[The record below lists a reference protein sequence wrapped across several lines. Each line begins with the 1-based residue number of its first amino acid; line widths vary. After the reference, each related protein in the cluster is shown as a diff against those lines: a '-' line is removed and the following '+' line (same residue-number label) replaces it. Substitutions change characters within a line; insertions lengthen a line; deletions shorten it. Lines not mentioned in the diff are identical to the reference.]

1 MSCLQCQSSVLCFWH
16 RRSPHDDYVH
26 VLLPAH
32 TLVSICK
39 HAVVGLTVNEFLCRH
54 SKAFLAMKTG
64 LFSQADF
71 DKMASIELEA
81 CELWGSQVPNSYSR
95 HIIIHFHGVNCQIN
109 PVSPHVKLDFV
120 LSCYIARLMN
130 FCQAWQ
136 GRFMMH
142 FMLTRWHGR
151 ACWGHLVD
159 RAATCWQ
166 CRLGSGHSATVT
178 TSVNKRPFQRN
189 GYCVSLDMHLE
200 WCVQSAFLPFT

>member
-1 MSCLQCQSSVLCFWH
+1 MSCWQCQSSVLCFWH

-136 GRFMMH
+136 GRLWCTSCSQDGMAEPAGDTWWTELQPVDNADLALGTMLLWQLQSIKDH
-142 FMLTRWHGR
+142 FREMDIVCL
-151 ACWGHLVD
+151 
-159 RAATCWQ
+159 
-166 CRLGSGHSATVT
+166 
-178 TSVNKRPFQRN
+178 
-189 GYCVSLDMHLE
+189 
-200 WCVQSAFLPFT
+200 